1 MVLYGYCPGTGLAAI
16 GTGSVHA
23 LVGALGMLLGATA
36 YAFSFDWVKA
46 NVLSVWQMGPAT
58 LTDVTGI
65 PAVAIL
71 FALAVAALLLF
82 TALESRVNP
91 TRKLS

>member
-1 MVLYGYCPGTGLAAI
+1 
-16 GTGSVHA
+16 
-23 LVGALGMLLGATA
+23 
-36 YAFSFDWVKA
+36 
-46 NVLSVWQMGPAT
+46 MGPAT